1 MAKLILNNNYM
12 LKTDNSCC
20 PKKISRVFNKPY
32 QFIKKNET
40 KLLFNNGDI
49 TFTLWN
55 NEKFENNYTC
65 YLTFEKNNKFRI
77 TKHQLNENSVY
88 LWVKICDIQLLY
100 LQSYSCVRNL
110 ETFLFTVDFYNKIN
124 IKKNLRKV
132 PSITKVFQNTDLV
145 KYISEF
151 LPSNDKKATLPDNVT
166 TTRRINN
173 RMLIDRIMDRVIIDR
188 RIWIEYEHVYD
199 YDY

>member
-12 LKTDNSCC
+12 LKTDNSRC

-32 QFIKKNET
+32 KFIKKNET

-55 NEKFENNYTC
+55 NEKFENTYRC

-77 TKHQLNENSVY
+77 TKHPLNENSVY
-88 LWVKICDIQLLY
+88 LRVKICDIQLLY
-100 LQSYSCVRNL
+100 LQSYSCVRTL

-132 PSITKVFQNTDLV
+132 ASITKVFQNTDLV

-151 LPSNDKKATLPDNVT
+151 LPTNDKKVTLHDNIT
-166 TTRRINN
+166 TTRRWNL
-173 RMLIDRIMDRVIIDR
+173 M
-188 RIWIEYEHVYD
+188 IEYEEEED
-199 YDY
+199 YRVMIIDY